1 MNDTFRE
8 LIETSEKAVLVK
20 RWLSDHLEGLQT
32 MGAAFPGGLTAFRM
46 QSRYDTETGE
56 VVGCQLIINLGQ
68 FPYERKMK

>member
-1 MNDTFRE
+1 MSDTFRE

-68 FPYERKMK
+68 FPQRGTK